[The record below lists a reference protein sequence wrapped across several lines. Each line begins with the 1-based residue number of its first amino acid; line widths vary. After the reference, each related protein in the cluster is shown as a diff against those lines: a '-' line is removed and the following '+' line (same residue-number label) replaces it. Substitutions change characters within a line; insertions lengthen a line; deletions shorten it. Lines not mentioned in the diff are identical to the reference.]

1 MESDY
6 LTPDEAARELSLQ
19 TAATVYRRIRAGGLR
34 AELVGGRY
42 RIPRSE
48 VERLKRQVAHKRSS
62 PSFVQRDR
70 ESRRAAIRER
80 FAPLPVGGSSS

>member
-1 MESDY
+1 MESDF

-19 TAATVYRRIRAGGLR
+19 TAATVYRRLRAGTLR

-48 VERLKRQVAHKRSS
+48 VERLKRQVASKRSS
-62 PSFVQRDR
+62 PSFRPSSA
-70 ESRRAAIRER
+70 ERRAAIRER
-80 FAPLPVGGSSS
+80 FAPVAGLRESA